1 MTPEHSHITA
11 TEGIKE
17 KEEKKDSS
25 IENFCIILNK
35 DQQILEKV
43 PHIEPQQGRKK
54 ASGRRAQNC
63 YLPTTANGKQ
73 ALPHAPT
80 QRAFF
85 QKASPAPAYFCGL
98 KNLISVHY
106 VFQVTAQ
113 YAEDSVQFVFT
124 AIQRSWTKKPHLKPG
139 LRKAAASWGLL
150 EVRRQRLQDRT
161 PLERKQ
167 TSFSFS
173 TEQPFGTRG
182 SDFPEAVQTLT
193 GSPGPPRAAGQHST

>member
-1 MTPEHSHITA
+1 MR
-11 TEGIKE
+11 
-17 KEEKKDSS
+17 KK
-25 IENFCIILNK
+25 
-35 DQQILEKV
+35 
-43 PHIEPQQGRKK
+43 KK
-54 ASGRRAQNC
+54 ASGSRAQNC
-63 YLPTTANGKQ
+63 YLPTTANTKQ
-73 ALPHAPT
+73 VLPHAPT

-139 LRKAAASWGLL
+139 LRKAAASRCLL
-150 EVRRQRLQDRT
+150 EVRWQCLQDRT

-167 TSFSFS
+167 ISFSFS